1 MIPLVDLKRQ
11 TGKLEEE
18 IRQAIAEVLADCHY
32 VKGRWISQF
41 EEAFA
46 RHCGA
51 AHASAVSSGT
61 AALQLALWAAGV
73 GAGDEVVTSPY
84 TFIATTEAITSVGA
98 RPVFADILPGP
109 FTIDPE
115 KIEQVTTKRTKAI
128 IPVDLFGHPADLD
141 AIDEIARFHRL
152 TVIEDACQA
161 AGAEYRGCRLGSKSD
176 LTCFSFYPSKNL
188 GALGDAGA
196 IVTNELKAVEQV
208 RLRRDHGQTG
218 AYIHEVEG
226 VNARM
231 DSIQAA
237 VLQIKL
243 RYLDQ
248 WNATRRKHAR
258 QYDELLRG
266 VEAVITPPIMEY
278 ATPVYSLYTIRAR
291 DRDRLQA
298 YLRERG
304 IMTGVYYPIPLHL
317 QPAYQYLG
325 YKEHDFSVAE
335 TAAREVLSLPVYPE
349 LHEDEISRVVEGI
362 REFYRQ
368 EC

>member
-11 TGKLEEE
+11 TRQLEGE
-18 IRQAIAEVLADCHY
+18 IQRAITEVLSDCHY
-32 VKGRWISQF
+32 VKGVWIDQF

-46 RHCGA
+46 RYCGVEY
-51 AHASAVSSGT
+51 ASAVASGT
-61 AALQLALWAAGV
+61 AALQLALLAAGI
-73 GAGDEVVTSPY
+73 GEGDEVVTSPF
-84 TFIATTEAITSVGA
+84 TFIATAEAITAVGA

-115 KIEQVTTKRTKAI
+115 KIEGVVTKKSRAI
-128 IPVDLFGHPADLD
+128 IPVDLYGQPADLD
-141 AIDEIARFHRL
+141 AILEMARVRHL

-161 AGAEYRGCRLGSKSD
+161 TGAEYKGWRLGTKSH

-196 IVTNELKAVEQV
+196 VVTKDFKAVDQV
-208 RLRRDHGQTG
+208 RLRRDHGQAG
-218 AYIHEVEG
+218 PYIHEMEG
-226 VNARM
+226 MNARM

-237 VLQIKL
+237 VLLVKL

-248 WNATRRKHAR
+248 WNSTRRKHAR

-266 VEAVITPPIMEY
+266 IEAVSTPPTIAY

-298 YLRERG
+298 YLRQRG
-304 IMTGVYYPIPLHL
+304 ITTGVYYPIPLHM
-317 QPAYQYLG
+317 QPAYRYLG
-325 YKEHDFSVAE
+325 YKEHDFPVAE
-335 TAAREVLSLPVYPE
+335 SAAQEALSLPVYPE
-349 LHEDEISRVVEGI
+349 LTEGEISRVAEGI
-362 REFYRQ
+362 RDFYR
-368 EC
+368 EKH